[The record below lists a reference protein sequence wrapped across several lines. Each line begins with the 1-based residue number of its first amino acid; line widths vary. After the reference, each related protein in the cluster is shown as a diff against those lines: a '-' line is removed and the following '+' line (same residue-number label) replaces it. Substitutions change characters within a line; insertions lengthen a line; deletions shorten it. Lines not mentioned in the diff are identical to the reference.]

1 MDEYDDSQRGLN
13 GLEETTEFNKIYR
26 LMKTA
31 KRLTTLYLE
40 PCRKYNHY
48 IGKFN
53 KLKNGMAKAYRRI
66 NRLGPDYDTF
76 PSED

>member
-1 MDEYDDSQRGLN
+1 MDSYEDDVRGLS
-13 GLEETTEFNKIYR
+13 GIDETSEFNKIFR
-26 LMKTA
+26 LMKSV
-31 KRLTTLYLE
+31 KRTTRVYLSE
-40 PCRKYNHY
+40 CRKYDHY

-76 PSED
+76 PSK